1 MELITTVINNLIMY
15 LEGVG
20 IIGGFILVLLESIFP
35 IMPLA
40 LFIGMN
46 ILAFG
51 NVTGFLISYV
61 GTIFGCMMSFVLFS
75 FLQSFLYKI
84 LNKKTKEK
92 LDKLMN
98 KMKDIDFN
106 ALVIIHA
113 MPFTPAF
120 LTNIAAGL
128 SGMKKRK
135 YLVSLLIGKIS
146 IVYFWGYVGKNFLSS
161 IKDPVVLI
169 KIFGLVIGAYLISK
183 IVEKIIKV
191 EE

>member
-61 GTIFGCMMSFVLFS
+61 GTIFGCMLSFVLFQ
-75 FLQSFLYKI
+75 FLQSFLYRI

>member
-61 GTIFGCMMSFVLFS
+61 GTIFGCMMSFVLFQ
-75 FLQSFLYKI
+75 FLQSFLYRI

-146 IVYFWGYVGKNFLSS
+146 IIYFWGYVGKNFLSS

>member
-15 LEGVG
+15 LEGLG
-20 IIGGFILVLLESIFP
+20 FIGGFILIILESIFP
-35 IMPLA
+35 ILPLA

-51 NVTGFLISYV
+51 DINGFLISYV

-75 FLQSFLYKI
+75 YLQSFLYRI

-135 YLVSLLIGKIS
+135 YLVSLFIGKIS

-169 KIFGLVIGAYLISK
+169 KIFLLVIGAYLISK

>member
-169 KIFGLVIGAYLISK
+169 KIFLLVIGAYLISK